1 MAIYLSRDLGSGK
14 RADPTTEP
22 LERRGVQSV
31 EFGQRPLLASRV
43 LAVKPISEPPVAALQ
58 YSLAIDSPV
67 PVPFDSRH
75 LDYPQFLTVE
85 LAKTFDSLYDR
96 RGSRRKAERI
106 GQCGYKTWRH
116 GIEVQQAGWLGRGM
130 QMGDPTAFQ
139 PGRQSDV
146 EIQTEWFGYL
156 FSEELPE

>member
-1 MAIYLSRDLGSGK
+1 LAIYLSRDLGSGK

-58 YSLAIDSPV
+58 YNLAIDRPV
-67 PVPFDSRH
+67 PVP
-75 LDYPQFLTVE
+75 LT
-85 LAKTFDSLYDR
+85 AGISTTRSSSLLNSPRPLTPFTIR

-106 GQCGYKTWRH
+106 EQCGYKTWRH
-116 GIEVQQAGWLGRGM
+116 GIEVQQAG
-130 QMGDPTAFQ
+130 
-139 PGRQSDV
+139 
-146 EIQTEWFGYL
+146 
-156 FSEELPE
+156 